1 MSANLADLRKLS
13 YKLAEGKT
21 EKTALHTRI
30 SYYSGLK
37 TLGTSGSGEGVGPKI
52 RELENSIEST

>member
-1 MSANLADLRKLS
+1 MPRRAKDPSDSKPWDV
-13 YKLAEGKT
+13 
-21 EKTALHTRI
+21 
-30 SYYSGLK
+30 SGTQ